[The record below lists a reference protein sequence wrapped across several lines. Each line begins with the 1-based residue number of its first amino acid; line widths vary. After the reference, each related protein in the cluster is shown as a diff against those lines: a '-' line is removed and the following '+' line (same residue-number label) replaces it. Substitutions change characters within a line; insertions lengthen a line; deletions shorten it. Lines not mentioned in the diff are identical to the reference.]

1 MSFRRRHRW
10 TRRFLVGLAFGL
22 LVAPAQAAG
31 PGNGDSATA
40 AALQQVSDPY
50 LTDIPSRPLE
60 ATSAAGPDG
69 TTPATPVEVVPAA
82 HETLSPEF
90 AGFVV
95 FAGPYCIYHSGDT
108 IRYSGMEERLRR
120 YPIDLALLP
129 INGRSPERRVS
140 GNLSG
145 PEAAQLAHAIGA
157 RWVLPCHYEMFAFNT
172 ATPDAFVSE
181 CKKLGQPHAVLRAG
195 ERWQLPPADA
205 KLPSP

>member
-1 MSFRRRHRW
+1 MDFAVQRLGDAHQHR
-10 TRRFLVGLAFGL
+10 L
-22 LVAPAQAAG
+22 
-31 PGNGDSATA
+31 
-40 AALQQVSDPY
+40 AALADGER
-50 LTDIPSRPLE
+50 LTL
-60 ATSAAGPDG
+60 G
-69 TTPATPVEVVPAA
+69 TFAVEIVPAA

-95 FAGPYCIYHSGDT
+95 FVGPYCIYHSGDT

-120 YPIDLALLP
+120 YTIDLALLP

-172 ATPDAFVSE
+172 AAPDAFVSE

-195 ERWQLPPADA
+195 ERWQLPAADA
-205 KLPSP
+205 KSLSS